1 MVYII
6 TISKFPSHIAAAV
19 GKRYLESLQKYPPDP
34 SLGETIVPSAIER
47 TEDGIQAIG
56 ITEVKKGK
64 LEEALE
70 RSQNVA
76 SMFNDLEGFEGSI
89 KVHMTASEALTTI
102 GMKIPE

>member
-19 GKRYLESLQKYPPDP
+19 GKRYLESLQKYPPDV
-34 SLGETIVPSAIER
+34 SLGEATVPIAIER

-89 KVHMTASEALTTI
+89 KVHMTASEALATI

>member
-34 SLGETIVPSAIER
+34 SLGETIVSAAVMR
-47 TEDGIQAIG
+47 TEGGIQSIG

-76 SMFNDLEGFEGSI
+76 SLFNDLEGFEGSI
-89 KVHMTASEALTTI
+89 EVHMTASEALKTI
-102 GMKIPE
+102 GMKIP